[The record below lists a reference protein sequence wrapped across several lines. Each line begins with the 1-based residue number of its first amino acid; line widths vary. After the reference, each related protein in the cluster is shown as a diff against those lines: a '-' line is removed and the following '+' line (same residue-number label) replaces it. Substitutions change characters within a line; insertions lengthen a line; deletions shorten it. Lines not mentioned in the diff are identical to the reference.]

1 MGEKGAGRRDRRS
14 GLSGCGRS
22 GHSPSSRRV
31 VPRRSSA
38 RAAPAASSSP
48 SLQDPWA
55 RRCARFPLELCSPRA
70 RSAFFARLAQNRVSC
85 RAGVTLRSSPR
96 FRGLRAITRA
106 SPQDGLANQLVFPV
120 DAVGGRAHDVRDV
133 LPRDVLLLLLAA
145 QNHHQKVAAT
155 QTAAAPMRPSVPAVD
170 PRFAVRRAS
179 ELARRHPRRSLRVVR
194 SAKASPRIPRARAI
208 AATEPRGAIRGS
220 RANFGKD
227 ERPKTDETSKVRLE
241 IHTDR
246 ARVAWTPPPE
256 PASSE
261 TRSPQSPGQSPGG
274 SSRPSRA

>member
-1 MGEKGAGRRDRRS
+1 M
-14 GLSGCGRS
+14 
-22 GHSPSSRRV
+22 
-31 VPRRSSA
+31 
-38 RAAPAASSSP
+38 
-48 SLQDPWA
+48 
-55 RRCARFPLELCSPRA
+55 
-70 RSAFFARLAQNRVSC
+70 
-85 RAGVTLRSSPR
+85 TLRSSPR

-106 SPQDGLANQLVFPV
+106 SPRDGLANQLVFPA
-120 DAVGGRAHDVRDV
+120 DALGGRAHDVRDV

-194 SAKASPRIPRARAI
+194 SAKASPRVPRAVPIASTGREAPSAAPARNRGTTSGRKKTELRRSASRPTPTVRAS
-208 AATEPRGAIRGS
+208 PGR
-220 RANFGKD
+220 
-227 ERPKTDETSKVRLE
+227 
-241 IHTDR
+241 
-246 ARVAWTPPPE
+246 PPPE